1 MLWWILNS
9 ESTCLLIHLKDIL
22 FILQH
27 CFAEGALLKIW
38 HNFPGWEKSDGYH
51 MSLAKSGKLNLE
63 AMVLPANSHRSHW
76 RSIWKQFLYV
86 GYKDEPYDI
95 STYFKTILRMDSSCC
110 CRFKWS
116 LPCFRSGSTIS
127 STGTAPSRNT
137 FAFSLKSADNQ
148 PRIIWKRKRI
158 LFKVYSIKTLCWRC
172 EVSDRICCSQVRR
185 SWEHQNSPKID
196 VDARSSP
203 L

>member
-1 MLWWILNS
+1 
-9 ESTCLLIHLKDIL
+9 
-22 FILQH
+22 
-27 CFAEGALLKIW
+27 
-38 HNFPGWEKSDGYH
+38 

-86 GYKDEPYDI
+86 GYKDEPYEQINFYWQHCFSSPLI
-95 STYFKTILRMDSSCC
+95 SRPFWGWIHLVVS
-110 CRFKWS
+110 S

-148 PRIIWKRKRI
+148 PRIIWKRKRTLLKYI
-158 LFKVYSIKTLCWRC
+158 QSKRCAEGVKFLTEYVVPRYGGVESIRIHPRLMWTPDLLLYNRFFWIERAGVNQYFHFSFALHSVLFLV
-172 EVSDRICCSQVRR
+172 
-185 SWEHQNSPKID
+185 
-196 VDARSSP
+196 
-203 L
+203 